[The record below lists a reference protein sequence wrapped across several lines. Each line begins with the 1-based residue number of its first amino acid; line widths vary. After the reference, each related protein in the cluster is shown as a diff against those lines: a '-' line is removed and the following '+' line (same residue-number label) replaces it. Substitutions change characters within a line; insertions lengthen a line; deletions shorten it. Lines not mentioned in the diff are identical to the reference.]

1 MLPLQGRKRKWLA
14 PVLLW
19 ILAHA
24 SATTS
29 LAQTVSVTNGASLSL
44 GSGTLTTGCGDVNV
58 AGILSVGSGSVL
70 GTRNVSIAGGTL
82 NGDFGLVSLS
92 GDWTNS
98 GTFNPGSGTVAIVD
112 GCGTTSSNVV
122 GDNTFATFNANSSSG
137 KQLTIAAGSTQT
149 FQGSLGLNGASG
161 NRMLVR
167 SSSAGTSAN
176 FVLSQGASQSIR
188 SVDVADNNAS
198 SGEVIAPG
206 PPQSFDSINS
216 GNVVNWFI
224 GALQPIAVNTLP
236 LPALLLLIVAMGL
249 LLRRKLVALS

>member
-14 PVLLW
+14 PALLW

-82 NGDFGLVSLS
+82 NGDLGLISLS

-112 GCGTTSSNVV
+112 GRWSLHENSNTV
-122 GDNTFATFNANSSSG
+122 GACCVIRRT
-137 KQLTIAAGSTQT
+137 LH
-149 FQGSLGLNGASG
+149 
-161 NRMLVR
+161 VR
-167 SSSAGTSAN
+167 
-176 FVLSQGASQSIR
+176 IR
-188 SVDVADNNAS
+188 DCPNH
-198 SGEVIAPG
+198 G
-206 PPQSFDSINS
+206 
-216 GNVVNWFI
+216 
-224 GALQPIAVNTLP
+224 
-236 LPALLLLIVAMGL
+236 
-249 LLRRKLVALS
+249 